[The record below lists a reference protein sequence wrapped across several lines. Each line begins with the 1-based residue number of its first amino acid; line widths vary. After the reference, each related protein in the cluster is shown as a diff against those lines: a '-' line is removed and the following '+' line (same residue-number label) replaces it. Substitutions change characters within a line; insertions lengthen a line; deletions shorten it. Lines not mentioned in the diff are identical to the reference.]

1 MVQNDAEDKTVAFHN
16 DNTVNHHAHT
26 SKSKGADTSTAARKS
41 KKKGKNW
48 RFAYDLYCKEI
59 ISSNGPYPQ
68 QTTTS
73 NTQRSIE
80 RGSETT

>member
-1 MVQNDAEDKTVAFHN
+1 MVFHN
-16 DNTVNHHAHT
+16 DNTLHQHT

-59 ISSNGPYPQ
+59 ISSNGPQ

-73 NTQRSIE
+73 QAHTQRSIE
-80 RGSETT
+80 RGSDATHTQAFTSKHNSH